1 SGYSRPNVEPK
12 QLVPSSKASTTLGT
26 EGNLEL
32 LAEEQVVH
40 DEALTAADGGGE
52 CVEEELDEFEHRGRI
67 ADPRSRLDRRM
78 VVCSPTGLLRA
89 GSISDLAT
97 PGPLLSCPS
106 GNQPVEAPEV
116 VFNREHPDLLEAR
129 VRRVGTEGRG
139 THHGPGPHASR
150 LGQAHRQA
158 VKDAEP
164 VIESLQLAC
173 RCLEL
178 VGCALVDNQHEAVS
192 SCQPPHGPQRFNG
205 PAHVV

>member
-1 SGYSRPNVEPK
+1 MNRSRTARAQTQAAGLAGKAPITFGLRFTFSSGRSSRLVERSRLRRSGYSRPNVEPK

-116 VFNREHPDLLEAR
+116 VF
-129 VRRVGTEGRG
+129 
-139 THHGPGPHASR
+139 
-150 LGQAHRQA
+150 
-158 VKDAEP
+158 
-164 VIESLQLAC
+164 
-173 RCLEL
+173 
-178 VGCALVDNQHEAVS
+178 
-192 SCQPPHGPQRFNG
+192 
-205 PAHVV
+205 